1 MRTRKSWADRLA
13 KRPNWHRP
21 PKVDID
27 ESFRWG
33 TCAVGEALDL
43 RKLGSQGGNNRQN
56 LTAHALEETHPY
68 LYQLGGKFPPL
79 IDGLHN
85 ESTQPAIQVLEEIK
99 AYVEANGGPDEIRH
113 EVSECMRGII
123 ALRRHTRR
131 L

>member
-1 MRTRKSWADRLA
+1 MCIRDS
-13 KRPNWHRP
+13 
-21 PKVDID
+21 
-27 ESFRWG
+27 
-33 TCAVGEALDL
+33 
-43 RKLGSQGGNNRQN
+43 
-56 LTAHALEETHPY
+56 PY

-79 IDGLHN
+79 VDGLHN

-99 AYVEANGGPDEIRH
+99 AYVAANGGPDTIRH